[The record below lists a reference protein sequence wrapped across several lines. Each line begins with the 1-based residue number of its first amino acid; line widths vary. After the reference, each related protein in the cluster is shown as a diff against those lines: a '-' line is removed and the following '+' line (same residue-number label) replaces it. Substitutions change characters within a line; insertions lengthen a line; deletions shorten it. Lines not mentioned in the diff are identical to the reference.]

1 MKKSLIL
8 LVVTAMLVS
17 SFSIGVFAAEN
28 KVTYT
33 DVDASTS
40 EGAAIYKLTEN
51 GIVEGNGDGTF
62 APKNS
67 VTRAEFCKMVNNVWK
82 YTEKSDTGFTD
93 VNESHWYY
101 NHVLIGKKA
110 GYIQGFEDGTFRG
123 ENPVTREEAC
133 TFVCRVAG
141 LYELPFTKAINDP
154 VSDWAMPYVKKVL
167 ANGFIK
173 LEAGDTLRAT
183 ENMTR
188 GEVASLLAPFVKTDV
203 IITPNTGASTG
214 GGSVGGGSV
223 GGGGGNQSVKPTP
236 TPTPNPKPNPEPD
249 PIPTPEKDYTS
260 ENEDVVANLTIA
272 RNELSSKKSGFT
284 APQQQIINIMIDV
297 IDNVVADKADYKI
310 STSAIYSRYS
320 ADITEALEIYRSF
333 DDEGRGLFASKIS
346 QLDNTVFNFLQ
357 DFFGIDFSDIG

>member
-1 MKKSLIL
+1 MIKKSLIIF
-8 LVVTAMLVS
+8 VITAMLIS
-17 SFSIGVFAAEN
+17 SFSISVFATEN
-28 KVTYT
+28 KVTYS

-82 YTEKSDTGFTD
+82 YTEKADTGFAD
-93 VNESHWYY
+93 VNGSHWYY
-101 NHVLIGKKA
+101 DHVLIGKKA

-141 LYELPFTKAINDP
+141 LYDLPYTKTINDA

-173 LEAGDTLRAT
+173 LETGDTLRAT

-188 GEVASLLAPFVKTDV
+188 GEVASLLAPFVKADAV
-203 IITPNTGASTG
+203 VTPNTGTVVGGSAGGGGSTG
-214 GGSVGGGSV
+214 GGG
-223 GGGGGNQSVKPTP
+223 PT
-236 TPTPNPKPNPEPD
+236 K
-249 PIPTPEKDYTS
+249 KDYTS
-260 ENEDVVANLTIA
+260 ENATVVKNLKIA
-272 RNELSSKKSGFT
+272 RNELSSKKSTFT
-284 APQQQIINIMIDV
+284 APQQEIIAVMIDV
-297 IDNVVADKADYKI
+297 IDSVIADKADYKI

-320 ADITEALEIYRSF
+320 EDISEAVSIFKSF
-333 DDEGRGLFASKIS
+333 DEEGQGLFVSKIS
-346 QLDNTVFNFLQ
+346 QLDSTVFNFLQ
-357 DFFGIDFSDIG
+357 DFFGIDFSDI